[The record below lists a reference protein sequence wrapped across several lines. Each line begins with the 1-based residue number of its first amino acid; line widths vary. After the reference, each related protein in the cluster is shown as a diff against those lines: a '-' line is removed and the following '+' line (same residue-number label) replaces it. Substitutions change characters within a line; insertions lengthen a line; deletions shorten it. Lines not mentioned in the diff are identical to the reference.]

1 MLALKRKNDMFK
13 LQYLNGSSWITISSC
28 YPTERSARLQL
39 NESKKAYK
47 SKMRVV
53 DEDDSVVYID

>member
-1 MLALKRKNDMFK
+1 MFK